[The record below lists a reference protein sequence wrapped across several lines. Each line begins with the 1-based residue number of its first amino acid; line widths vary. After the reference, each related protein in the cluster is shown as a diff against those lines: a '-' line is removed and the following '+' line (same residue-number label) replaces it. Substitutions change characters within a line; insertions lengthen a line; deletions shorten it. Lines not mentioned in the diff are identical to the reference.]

1 MLCSLDFDILK
12 SNLQVPIYLS
22 VVRMLVISCS
32 SLSLLLCWV
41 YVALKASVMSR
52 LQWSSLLLCA
62 VTPIVSSSKQKK
74 VCLTWFFPTVT
85 AQGLRRAKE
94 YARLGLQ
101 SATLQLEI
109 DHMKVASCHM
119 GEP

>member
-1 MLCSLDFDILK
+1 MVIIIVVHCEANGFKLK
-12 SNLQVPIYLS
+12 
-22 VVRMLVISCS
+22 
-32 SLSLLLCWV
+32 
-41 YVALKASVMSR
+41 KE
-52 LQWSSLLLCA
+52 
-62 VTPIVSSSKQKK
+62 

-109 DHMKVASCHM
+109 DHITVASCHM

>member
-1 MLCSLDFDILK
+1 MVIIIVVHRESNDFKLE
-12 SNLQVPIYLS
+12 
-22 VVRMLVISCS
+22 
-32 SLSLLLCWV
+32 
-41 YVALKASVMSR
+41 A
-52 LQWSSLLLCA
+52 
-62 VTPIVSSSKQKK
+62 KK